1 MGIGI
6 RWNYGLPTFITLLY
20 TVGGIDV
27 HGIACVAYL
36 HMLFITQK
44 DLLAILISQS
54 DIRESSIES
63 SVYKAVQENDET
75 MKAIQE

>member
-1 MGIGI
+1 MHSKPKFLS
-6 RWNYGLPTFITLLY
+6 LP
-20 TVGGIDV
+20 
-27 HGIACVAYL
+27 
-36 HMLFITQK
+36 QK

-63 SVYKAVQENDET
+63 SVYKAVKENDHV